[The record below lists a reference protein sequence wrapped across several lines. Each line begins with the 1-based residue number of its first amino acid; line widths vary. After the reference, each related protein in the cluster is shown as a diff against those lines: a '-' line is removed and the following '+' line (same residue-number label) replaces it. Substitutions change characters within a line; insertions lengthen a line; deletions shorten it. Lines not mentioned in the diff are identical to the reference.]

1 MSRRILVA
9 AVMVIDYLNSGLCAF
24 PLCDFLGVQLSFA
37 E

>member
-1 MSRRILVA
+1 MSRRIFA
-9 AVMVIDYLNSGLCAF
+9 ALVMVINYLNSGIHVF